1 MSNTTT
7 ERKAFFKKFRGT
19 ETPEAEMSFLDHL
32 EVLRWHIVRSAIV
45 LVLVA
50 VVIFIKIDWV
60 FDHIIYAPAG
70 KNFITY
76 SATLQSRT
84 QSQLRRRTLYAAC

>member
-1 MSNTTT
+1 MHFIIENCV
-7 ERKAFFKKFRGT
+7 EQYHFRKKSIFKKFRGA

-50 VVIFIKIDWV
+50 VVIFFKIDWV
-60 FDHIIYAPAG
+60 FDHIIYVP
-70 KNFITY
+70 
-76 SATLQSRT
+76 QSIFPCWAE
-84 QSQLRRRTLYAAC
+84 Q